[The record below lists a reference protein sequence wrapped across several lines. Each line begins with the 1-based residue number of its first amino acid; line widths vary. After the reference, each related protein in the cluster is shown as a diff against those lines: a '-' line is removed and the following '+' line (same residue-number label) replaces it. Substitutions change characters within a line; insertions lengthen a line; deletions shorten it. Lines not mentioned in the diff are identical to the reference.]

1 LQQLLAFARFALHMV
16 DGVFVAN
23 IGIKT
28 KDHAIQAL
36 PGPVKTHSAG

>member
-1 LQQLLAFARFALHMV
+1 LHMV

-28 KDHAIQAL
+28 KDHAFRAL
-36 PGPVKTHSAG
+36 PGPVKTHFTG